1 MCDYELLI
9 VILMIL
15 GIIVSIQLKIKSVID
30 LFVFV
35 TFCYIKLNVMNF
47 S

>member
-15 GIIVSIQLKIKSVID
+15 GIIVSIQLNIKPVID
-30 LFVFV
+30 LFMFV
-35 TFCYIKLNVMNF
+35 TFYYIK
-47 S
+47 